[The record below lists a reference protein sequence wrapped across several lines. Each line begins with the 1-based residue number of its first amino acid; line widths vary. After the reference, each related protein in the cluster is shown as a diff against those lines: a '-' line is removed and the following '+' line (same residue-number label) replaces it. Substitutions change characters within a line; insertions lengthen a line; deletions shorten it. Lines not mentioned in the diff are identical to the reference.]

1 VPRKSSRANSSD
13 PLPFWSGTISFGLVS
28 VPVDLYPAVRT
39 QRVSMRQFGPG
50 GNALK
55 RRYFTED
62 GELLA
67 DDEIVRG
74 YELDDGTFIVVTDE
88 ELEKLEPR
96 KSRDID
102 LRRFVGRDEI
112 PANLFERHYV
122 LAPGG
127 ESTKAYHLLAEAME
141 REGRA
146 GIATYVMRGRE
157 YLVAIYAERGLLF
170 GATLR
175 FVDQLRTPKSIGLP
189 EVSAAPAK
197 ALKEVKAALK
207 TCLAD
212 SLDTKLFVD
221 EESDAL
227 VKLAERKEAKSR
239 DLIEVEAGEDDDGGD
254 GDDILDIMAILKQR
268 MQGSSAPKAVGAG
281 STADGV
287 LADLSKAGLYNRAK
301 ELDIPGRSGMS
312 RADLEKAIKSAE

>member
-1 VPRKSSRANSSD
+1 
-13 PLPFWSGTISFGLVS
+13 
-28 VPVDLYPAVRT
+28 
-39 QRVSMRQFGPG
+39 MRQFGPG
-50 GNALK
+50 GKALK
-55 RRYFTED
+55 RRYFTEE

-67 DDEIVRG
+67 DDEVVRG
-74 YELDDGTFIVVTDE
+74 YEVEEGKFIVVTDE

-175 FVDQLRTPKSIGLP
+175 FVDQLRTPESIGLP

-207 TCLAD
+207 ACLAN

-227 VKLAERKEAKSR
+227 LKLAQRKEAKSR
-239 DLIEVEAGEDDDGGD
+239 DLIEVEAGEDDDDGG

-268 MQGSSAPKAVGAG
+268 MQGGSTPKAVGAG
-281 STADGV
+281 TAADGN
-287 LADLSKAGLYNRAK
+287 LSNLSKADLYDRAK
-301 ELDIPGRSGMS
+301 DLDIPGRSAMS
-312 RADLEKAIKSAE
+312 RADLEKAIKAAG